1 LSLRTELRRSATALC
16 ALAALGC
23 ARGPLAERAIAA
35 RGGPLDSFRREVE
48 ARVYYGIPGR
58 WRWEMAF
65 RSPEHYRFTLV
76 TDADPQH
83 YVFDGEVARS
93 FIGGTLLAEDHG
105 RAPALRS
112 HARWMAVTSLDVL
125 GDARRVTWEETER
138 PPAGA
143 ARGLR
148 VRFLDETEPYALGF
162 DRGGRLILAEG
173 PISIPGV
180 GEGRLHARFAD
191 FRSVQGFVVP
201 FATRYSLNDEPF
213 FDERVVR
220 FVPNDPTLAAASF
233 ERAPPP

>member
-1 LSLRTELRRSATALC
+1 LSLRGELRRSAAAFC

-23 ARGPLAERAIAA
+23 ARGPLAERAIAV
-35 RGGPLDSFRREVE
+35 RGGSLDSFRREVE

-65 RSPEHYRFTLV
+65 RLPEHYRFTLV

-93 FIGGTLLAEDHG
+93 FIGGTLLAEDRG

-125 GDARRVTWEETER
+125 GDAQRVTWEETER

-148 VRFLDETEPYALGF
+148 VRFLDQAEPYALGF
-162 DRGGRLILAEG
+162 DRGGRLIFAEG